1 MIGPRVGGCIS
12 SSRSGSICTVKIDL
26 LFDPFGAS
34 WHDIQE
40 GAIAAEGEGFDG
52 VWLYDHLAGSV
63 HGQERVL
70 ECWTTLTA
78 IAATVPRI
86 ALGPMVLNV
95 ANRHPGTLGVMAATL
110 QEVSGGRLLLG
121 LGAGGGRHTPYA
133 AEQQVFGRPVLGDT
147 ARRAAL
153 EAAVATIRSVWT
165 GTIDGVGGFLRP
177 DPTPPIIIGGFGP
190 KMAQLAGR
198 VADGVNLPAGPGL
211 GRLVEIARA
220 SRAASARHS
229 SPFVVTVSSD
239 LSAAARERLKELDV
253 DRAVVFV
260 TPPFASHVRGLAASQ
275 R

>member
-1 MIGPRVGGCIS
+1 MQ
-12 SSRSGSICTVKIDL
+12 IDL
-26 LFDPFGAS
+26 LFDPFGAT

-63 HGQERVL
+63 HGQQWVL
-70 ECWTTLTA
+70 ECWTALTA

-86 ALGPMVLNV
+86 AIGPMVLNV
-95 ANRHPGTLGVMAATL
+95 ANRHPGTLAVMAATL

-121 LGAGGGRHTPYA
+121 LGAGGGRRTPYA

-147 ARRAAL
+147 TRRAAL

-165 GTIDGVGGFLRP
+165 GRIDGVGGFLRP
-177 DPTPPIIIGGFGP
+177 DPPPPMIIGGFGP
-190 KMAQLAGR
+190 KMAELAGR
-198 VADGVNLPAGPGL
+198 VADGVNLPGGPGL
-211 GRLVEIARA
+211 GRLIEIARA
-220 SRAASARHS
+220 SRVSSARHS
-229 SPFVVTVSSD
+229 AALLVTVSSD
-239 LSAAARERLKELDV
+239 LSTAARERLKELDV

-260 TPPFASHVRGLAASQ
+260 MPPLAGNVRRLAATQ

>member
-1 MIGPRVGGCIS
+1 MQ
-12 SSRSGSICTVKIDL
+12 IDL
-26 LFDPFGAS
+26 LFDPFGAT
-34 WHDIQE
+34 WRDIQE
-40 GAIAAEGEGFDG
+40 GAVAAQGEGFDG

-63 HGQERVL
+63 HGQQRVL

-95 ANRHPGTLGVMAATL
+95 ANRHPGTLAVMAATL

-147 ARRAAL
+147 ARWTAL

-177 DPTPPIIIGGFGP
+177 DPPPPIIIGGFGP
-190 KMAQLAGR
+190 KMAELAGR
-198 VADGVNLPAGPGL
+198 MADGVNLPGGPGL

-220 SRAASARHS
+220 SRVSSARPS
-229 SPFVVTVSSD
+229 SAFLVTVSSD

-260 TPPFASHVRGLAASQ
+260 MPPFASHARRLAASQ

>member
-1 MIGPRVGGCIS
+1 MQ
-12 SSRSGSICTVKIDL
+12 IDL
-26 LFDPFGAS
+26 LFDPFGAT
-34 WHDIQE
+34 WQDVHE

-63 HGQERVL
+63 HGQQRVL

-86 ALGPMVLNV
+86 AIGPMVLNV
-95 ANRHPGTLGVMAATL
+95 ANRHPGTLAVMAATL

-133 AEQQVFGRPVLGDT
+133 AEQQVFGRPVPGDT
-147 ARRAAL
+147 ARRAAV
-153 EAAVATIRSVWT
+153 EAAVTTIRSVWS
-165 GTIDGVGGFLRP
+165 GSIDGVGGFLRP
-177 DPTPPIIIGGFGP
+177 DPPPPLIIGGFGP
-190 KMAQLAGR
+190 KMAELAGR
-198 VADGVNLPAGPGL
+198 VADGVNLPGGPGL
-211 GRLVEIARA
+211 GRLIEIARA
-220 SRAASARHS
+220 SRVSSARHPS
-229 SPFVVTVSSD
+229 AFLVTVSSD

-260 TPPFASHVRGLAASQ
+260 RPPFASNVRRLAAGQ